1 MISTD
6 PENAMSRIEVL
17 IKDCFCSEKS
27 SYGTIHYCV
36 YYGIGTVERGCPKTC
51 AYALERVEV
60 EKEMRTR
67 SVGE

>member
-1 MISTD
+1 MIITD

-17 IKDCFCSEKS
+17 IKDCFCSET
-27 SYGTIHYCV
+27 GTYVKVPYCV